1 MYVVKTQKTL
11 PTHGGGLIIRH
22 QVNHIYPFCLEI
34 GRISKI
40 NTNLYSVSCIIML
53 DFCADDEV
61 FDIVELVLVLNMHEI
76 LVAGQSETK
85 QNCCI
90 RDRR

>member
-1 MYVVKTQKTL
+1 MYEVKTQKTL

-22 QVNHIYPFCLEI
+22 QVNYIYPSCLEI

-40 NTNLYSVSCIIML
+40 NTNLYSVSCIVML
-53 DFCADDEV
+53 DFQLKYCAVDKV

-76 LVAGQSETK
+76 LAAGQ
-85 QNCCI
+85 
-90 RDRR
+90 